1 MKSVCV
7 FCGSSPGARPS
18 YRAAAEAL
26 AVAIAKRGLDL
37 VYGGASVG
45 LMGAL
50 ADAALAAGGRVVGV
64 LPRALD
70 RKEIAHAGL
79 SELRVVDSM
88 HERKAQMAER
98 ADAFVALPGGIG
110 TLEEW
115 FEVLTWSQLGF
126 HAKPCGLLD
135 VDGYFAPL
143 LGMLDRAVHERFV
156 TPEHRAMIVVANDAD
171 RLLEALERWRAPAA
185 EKWLDRDET

>member
-26 AVAIAKRGLDL
+26 AAAIANRGLDL

-79 SELRVVDSM
+79 TELRVVDSM

-143 LGMLDRAVHERFV
+143 LALLDRAVNERFV
-156 TPEHRAMIVVANDAD
+156 TPAHRSMIVVENDAG
-171 RLLEALERWRAPAA
+171 RLLDALAHWRAPIA

>member
-18 YRAAAEAL
+18 YRAAAERL
-26 AVAIAKRGLDL
+26 ATAIAERGLDL

-98 ADAFVALPGGIG
+98 SDAFVALPGGIG

-143 LGMLDRAVHERFV
+143 LALLDRAVHERFV
-156 TPEHRAMIVVANDAD
+156 TPVHRSMIVVEDDAA
-171 RLLEALERWRAPAA
+171 RLLDALERWRAPAA